1 MLSKAA
7 VVSGNNST
15 LSSVIGA
22 LFPRR
27 PQHRIAFSVAI
38 ICLISLVICITL
50 TIYAQGNRVL
60 LVSSTAAV
68 QQPERTDATTP
79 VASTSAATQG
89 TINASQALTRIA
101 QAEVSQYA
109 SQAEHDQWWA
119 STCSAT
125 SLTEVINSYGHQYR
139 ITDILKVESSI
150 GAISPENGLLYGNG
164 IDQTAIWF
172 GFETTTLNNPTLDQV
187 IETAN
192 KGQPVIVS
200 FPPQPGWTG
209 GHILVVRGGDNAT
222 VKLADS
228 SNYNLQTVTRAYFSK
243 YWRGFAKVLSPSRY
257 IVTSK
262 PTVTVAAINNMLAAH
277 HSPVAGQGQMIY
289 DTALKYGLD
298 PAYIVATFAH
308 ESNFGTRGEATKS
321 KSPGNLRCIQ
331 NAGCADGY
339 AQFATW
345 QAGFEALC
353 NLLAGSLYVKDGRI
367 VPETIIPRFAPAADS
382 NDEGAYIAALKH
394 VMDVL
399 RAGKTSI

>member
-1 MLSKAA
+1 
-7 VVSGNNST
+7 
-15 LSSVIGA
+15 
-22 LFPRR
+22 
-27 PQHRIAFSVAI
+27 VAI

-60 LVSSTAAV
+60 LVSSTTAV
-68 QQPERTDATTP
+68 QQPATKSATTP
-79 VASTSAATQG
+79 VASTSTATQG
-89 TINASQALTRIA
+89 TVNASQALTRIA

-119 STCSAT
+119 SACSAT
-125 SLTEVINSYGHQYR
+125 SLTEVINSYGHQYH
-139 ITDILKVESSI
+139 ITDILKVESGI
-150 GAISPENGLLYGNG
+150 GAISPENGLLYGDG

-172 GFETTTLNNPTLDQV
+172 GFETTTLNNPSVDQIV
-187 IETAN
+187 DIAN

-200 FPPQPGWTG
+200 FPPQTWTG
-209 GHILVVRGGDNAT
+209 GHILVVRGGDGAS

-243 YWRGFAKVLSPSRY
+243 YWRGFAKVLTPSKY
-257 IVTSK
+257 NVTSK
-262 PTVTVAAINNMLAAH
+262 PTVTVAAINNMLAAY

-289 DTALKYGLD
+289 NVALKYGLD

-339 AQFATW
+339 AQFDTW
-345 QAGFEALC
+345 QAGFEALS
-353 NLLAGSLYVKDGRI
+353 NLLAGNLYVKDGRI

-382 NDEGAYIAALKH
+382 NNESAYIAALKH

-399 RAGKTSI
+399 RAGNTSI